1 MPIVPI
7 LPIMPN
13 EPIMPILPIIITKPI
28 PFTHPAFNIFF
39 TMPCGFFGKMS
50 YLCFPILK

>member
-1 MPIVPI
+1 MPITMPIMPIVPI
-7 LPIMPN
+7 L
-13 EPIMPILPIIITKPI
+13 PILPIIITKPI

-50 YLCFPILK
+50 YLCFPIRK